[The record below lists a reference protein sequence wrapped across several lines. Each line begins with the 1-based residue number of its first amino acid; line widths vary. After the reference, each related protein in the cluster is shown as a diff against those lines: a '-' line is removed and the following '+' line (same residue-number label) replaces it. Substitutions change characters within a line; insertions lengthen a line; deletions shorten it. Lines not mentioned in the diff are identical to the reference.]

1 MLVVFEGID
10 GCGKNTHIT
19 LMQSEYNFKVL
30 KFPREKYSILTDFLN
45 DKVEINRK
53 ALFLLFLSDIIDGIT
68 EVDVRNKTI
77 FLDRY
82 FFSTIA
88 YEVNGLDY
96 YTAKQVISSISP
108 PKPDAVI
115 FLDIPPEVSRERKI
129 QQKGLDRYER
139 DVEYLARVRG
149 NFMKLYEEKFYSPQ
163 WFLIDANR
171 PIMEVYKDVKATVE
185 KLGIG
190 KS

>member
-10 GCGKNTHIT
+10 GCGKNTQIT
-19 LMQSEYNFKVL
+19 LMQSEYNFEVL

-45 DKVEINRK
+45 DKVEIDRK
-53 ALFLLFLSDIIDGIT
+53 ALFLLFLSDIIDGISG
-68 EVDVRNKTI
+68 VDIRNKTI

-96 YTAKQVISSISP
+96 DTAKQVISSISP
-108 PKPDAVI
+108 PKPGAVI
-115 FLDIPPEVSRERKI
+115 FLDIPPEVSLERKI

-149 NFMKLYEEKFYSPQ
+149 NFMNLYEEKFYSPE

>member
-19 LMQSEYNFKVL
+19 LLQSEYKFEVL
-30 KFPREKYSILTDFLN
+30 KFPRDKYSLLTDFLRGQI
-45 DKVEINRK
+45 EINRK
-53 ALFLLFLSDIIDGIT
+53 ALFLLFLSDIMDGISGIGL
-68 EVDVRNKTI
+68 DNKTI

-88 YEVNGLDY
+88 YEANGLSY
-96 YTAKQVISSISP
+96 ENAKNIINSVSP
-108 PKPDAVI
+108 PKPDAVVL
-115 FLDIPPEVSRERKI
+115 LDIPPEVSRERKM

-139 DVEYLARVRG
+139 DVEYLAKVRS
-149 NFMKLYEEKFYSPQ
+149 NFLKLYEEKFYAPS

-171 PIMEVYKDVKATVE
+171 PIMEVYEDVKATLE
-185 KLGIG
+185 KLGVR